1 MAAHGRGLSGGD
13 LQQALDLFRAQFA
26 AQLPARLAQARE
38 RLAEWREQ
46 PGSDECLRGLHRV
59 LHRLA
64 GSAGTFGMPEFGSA
78 CNDIELQLD
87 AMLERPERTTADVD
101 AVGQQ
106 VTALDRLAGVS
117 PSPSGREG

>member
-1 MAAHGRGLSGGD
+1 LSAGD

-26 AQLPARLAQARE
+26 EQLPVRLAEARE
-38 RLAEWREQ
+38 RLAEWRAE
-46 PGSDECLRGLHRV
+46 PENDETLRGLHRV

-78 CNDIELQLD
+78 CGDIELQLD
-87 AMLERPERTTADVD
+87 AMLERPVRTTADVD

-106 VTALDRLAGVS
+106 VAALDRLVGL
-117 PSPSGREG
+117 G